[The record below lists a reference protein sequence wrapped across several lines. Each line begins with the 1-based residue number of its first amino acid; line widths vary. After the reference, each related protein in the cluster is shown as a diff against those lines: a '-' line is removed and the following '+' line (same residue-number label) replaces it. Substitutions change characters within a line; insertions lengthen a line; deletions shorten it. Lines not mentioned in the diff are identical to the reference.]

1 MGRILV
7 VEDNNSYRETIE
19 EALRIAGHQVNGSS
33 NPVAG
38 FEIFAK
44 QKYDLVISDL
54 VMKEFDGI
62 RFLTTIKNIDPTVNT
77 MILTANASDETEK
90 DSIDA
95 NIDYYFD
102 KSKSIP
108 VIINYVNALLERKKE
123 SRLQVIELES
133 VAEGIIMNLRSHDV
147 IKDGKSIPLTRRE
160 FQILKLFLENKY
172 ITLSRRDIMD
182 SVWGNPVEDID
193 ERVIDLHIRNLRAK
207 LKIVSLITV
216 RGYGYKWNE

>member
-7 VEDNNSYRETIE
+7 VEDNNSYREAIE

-33 NPVAG
+33 NPVSG

-123 SRLQVIELES
+123 SHLQAIELES

-182 SVWGNPVEDID
+182 SVWGNPVEEID